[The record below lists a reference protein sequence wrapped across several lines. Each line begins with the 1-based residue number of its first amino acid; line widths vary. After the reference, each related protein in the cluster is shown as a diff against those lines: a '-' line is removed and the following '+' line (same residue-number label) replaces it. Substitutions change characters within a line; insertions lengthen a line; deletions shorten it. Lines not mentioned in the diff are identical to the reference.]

1 MRNDR
6 LSGAPWQAK
15 NGRLKLR
22 TCGSRTGR
30 VARNV
35 QEVIMNLQTVSS
47 SERKLAIAASV
58 ALCIPLSG
66 LAQDS
71 VASGTLTVSIFAEQ
85 YVAAGLVL
93 PSLDAVQ
100 TLAQPMRP
108 RTLRLD
114 LCDPTASRRL
124 LAAGYRF
131 RDVYLEMNPVA
142 AGTPVCNV
150 NLAARAVRVSGATGQ
165 PPERTDDAQ
174 TIDRYWAE
182 MLP

>member
-1 MRNDR
+1 
-6 LSGAPWQAK
+6 
-15 NGRLKLR
+15 
-22 TCGSRTGR
+22 
-30 VARNV
+30 
-35 QEVIMNLQTVSS
+35 
-47 SERKLAIAASV
+47 
-58 ALCIPLSG
+58 
-66 LAQDS
+66 
-71 VASGTLTVSIFAEQ
+71 LTVSIFAEQ

-131 RDVYLEMNPVA
+131 RDAHLNMNPVA

-150 NLAARAVRVSGATGQ
+150 NLAAHAVRVSGATGQ
-165 PPERTDDAQ
+165 PPERADEAQ

-182 MLP
+182 LLP